1 MTDFWPIRWLL
12 DAVIV
17 FTVLEGVGLWLYHRI
32 SGRGLAPREYA
43 LNMLSGLCLM
53 LAVRA
58 ALGGLAWPWVAVCL
72 SASGVAHGWDIVKR
86 WQRQRP
92 TQAVVSRPS

>member
-1 MTDFWPIRWLL
+1 MTDIWPIRWLL

-17 FTVLEGVGLWLYHRI
+17 FTVLEGLGLWLFHRLT
-32 SGRGLAPREYA
+32 GQGLAPGDYA

-58 ALGGLAWPWVAVCL
+58 AVSDAPWPWIAVCL
-72 SASGVAHGWDIVKR
+72 SASGLAHGWDMRRR
-86 WQRQRP
+86 WQRQRSP
-92 TQAVVSRPS
+92 ASGISLPS

>member
-1 MTDFWPIRWLL
+1 VTDLWQIRWLL

-17 FTVLEGVGLWLYHRI
+17 FTVLEGVGLWLYHR
-32 SGRGLAPREYA
+32 STGQGLAPGEYA

-58 ALGGLAWPWVAVCL
+58 AVSGLAWPWVAVCL
-72 SASGVAHGWDIVKR
+72 SASGLAHGWDITRR
-86 WQRQRP
+86 WRQRQ
-92 TQAVVSRPS
+92 PSFK

>member
-1 MTDFWPIRWLL
+1 MTDFWQIRWLL

-17 FTVLEGVGLWLYHRI
+17 FTVLEGLGLWLYHRHT
-32 SGRGLAPREYA
+32 GQGLAPGEYA

-58 ALGGLAWPWVAVCL
+58 AVSGAAWPWVAVCL
-72 SASGVAHGWDIVKR
+72 SASGLAHGCDITRR
-86 WQRQRP
+86 WRQRQ
-92 TQAVVSRPS
+92 PSFK

>member
-1 MTDFWPIRWLL
+1 MRWLL

-17 FTVLEGVGLWLYHRI
+17 FTVLEGLGLWLFHRLT
-32 SGRGLAPREYA
+32 GQGLAPGDYA

-58 ALGGLAWPWVAVCL
+58 AVSDAPWPWIAVCL
-72 SASGVAHGWDIVKR
+72 SASGLAHGWDMRRR
-86 WQRQRP
+86 WQRQRSP
-92 TQAVVSRPS
+92 ASGISLPS

>member
-1 MTDFWPIRWLL
+1 MTDLWQIRWLL

-17 FTVLEGVGLWLYHRI
+17 FTVLEGLGLWIHHRI
-32 SGRGLAPREYA
+32 TGQGLAPNDYA

-58 ALGGLAWPWVAVCL
+58 AVSGLAWPWVAVCL
-72 SASGVAHGWDIVKR
+72 SASGLAHGWDMQRR
-86 WQRQRP
+86 WRRQRS
-92 TQAVVSRPS
+92 AAASVSRLS

>member
-1 MTDFWPIRWLL
+1 MTDLWQIRWLL

-17 FTVLEGVGLWLYHRI
+17 FTVLEGLGLWVHHRI
-32 SGRGLAPREYA
+32 TGQGLAPNDYA

-58 ALGGLAWPWVAVCL
+58 AVSGLAWPWVAVCL
-72 SASGVAHGWDIVKR
+72 SASGLAHGWDMQRR
-86 WQRQRP
+86 WRRQRS
-92 TQAVVSRPS
+92 AAASVSRPS

>member
-1 MTDFWPIRWLL
+1 MTDILQIRWLL

-17 FTVLEGVGLWLYHRI
+17 FTVLEGLGLWLHHRVT
-32 SGRGLAPREYA
+32 GRGLSLHDYA

-58 ALGGLAWPWVAVCL
+58 AVSGFAWPWVAACL
-72 SASGVAHGWDIVKR
+72 SASGLTHGFDILRR
-86 WQRQRP
+86 WQRQRL
-92 TQAVVSRPS
+92 T

>member
-1 MTDFWPIRWLL
+1 VNDLSLIRWLL

-17 FTVLEGVGLWLYHRI
+17 FTVLEGLGLWLYHRLT
-32 SGRGLAPREYA
+32 GQGLALNDYA

-58 ALGGLAWPWVAVCL
+58 VVSGTPWPWIAVCL
-72 SASGVAHGWDIVKR
+72 SASGLAHGWDMVKR
-86 WQRQRP
+86 WQRQRSTTP
-92 TQAVVSRPS
+92 GVSRLS

>member
-1 MTDFWPIRWLL
+1 VTDLWQIRWLL

-17 FTVLEGVGLWLYHRI
+17 FTVLEGIGLWLHHRFT
-32 SGRGLAPREYA
+32 GQGLAPDDYA

-58 ALGGLAWPWVAVCL
+58 ALASVAWPWIAVCL
-72 SASGVAHGWDIVKR
+72 SASGLAHGWDMVRR
-86 WQRQRP
+86 WRRQRSTIP
-92 TQAVVSRPS
+92 GLSRLS